1 MYNFSPMKK
10 PDYLRRI
17 MEINR
22 ISLSEVDST
31 NNYAA
36 KLLLEGKVPHGTV
49 ISALHQYQGRGQRS
63 NTWESAPGQNLTA
76 SWVLHLDNSHFE
88 KIVALNKAISLAIRN
103 SIAHYLPKSI
113 VKIKWPNDIFVNEK
127 KVSGT
132 LIETQMHADK
142 TATLICGIG
151 VNVHQTKFQS
161 VKATSLFQENPNLDI
176 ALDDLM
182 ENIHQNIALYFNEW
196 NSCNSTK
203 IEQEYLSQL
212 LGMNERRSFE
222 HQGNVIEGVIIG
234 VDEWGRLKLETKD
247 GMLMFQ
253 AGDIVW
259 Q

>member
-49 ISALHQYQGRGQRS
+49 ITALHQYQGRGQRS

-151 VNVHQTKFQS
+151 VNAHQTKFQS
-161 VKATSLFQENPNLDI
+161 AKATSLLQLNPHLNMTLDNL
-176 ALDDLM
+176 L
-182 ENIHQNIALYFNEW
+182 ENIHQNIVLYFKKWAAGNT
-196 NSCNSTK
+196 TK
-203 IEQEYLSQL
+203 IEDEYLNQL

-222 HQGNVIEGVIIG
+222 YQGNVIEGVIIG
-234 VDEWGRLKLETKD
+234 VDDWGRLKLETKD

-253 AGDIVW
+253 AGDIAW